1 MHSRAPITILGLL
14 LAAVSSA
21 SAQAAPL
28 GQSIQG
34 RTFQEVHDLDR
45 AVIEWF
51 TGNVR
56 GARKA
61 VVPPDVTAGQGD
73 ALPFDDSTRA
83 MKARASISRN
93 SGVKAAA
100 GAAKDCMA
108 RSGDACHEAADVV
121 LVLRPV
127 RRQGEGGQYSAG
139 YIIYT
144 KYGDTIHLTTWHVE
158 FEVSERGVTVTYVI
172 AAMS

>member
-1 MHSRAPITILGLL
+1 MHSRALIAALSLL
-14 LAAVSSA
+14 LVAVSSV

-56 GARKA
+56 GVRKA
-61 VVPPDVTAGQGD
+61 VVPPDVTAGQGS

-93 SGVKAAA
+93 GGAKAAA
-100 GAAKDCMA
+100 GAAKDCIG
-108 RSGDACHEAADVV
+108 RSEDACFMAADVV
-121 LVLRPV
+121 LVIRPF
-127 RRQGEGGQYSAG
+127 RRRGEGGRFRAG
-139 YIIYT
+139 YVIFT
-144 KYGDTIHLTTWHVE
+144 KYGDTIHLTTWYVG
-158 FEVSERGVTVTYVI
+158 FEVSAEGITVTDVI